1 MQDIGSWGDGMRWH
15 YNKYHSTK
23 TWAYGLQFDSKKE
36 ARRYQELKLLEAS
49 GKIENLKVQVKF
61 TLLPAQR
68 EPDTVGP
75 KGGKIR
81 GKVIEREVAYIADFV
96 YVEDGKMIVEDT
108 KGMKTPEYVIKR
120 KLLLYMTGIRI
131 REV

>member
-1 MQDIGSWGDGMRWH
+1 MQDIGLWGSDMWN
-15 YNKYHSTK
+15 YSKYHSKK
-23 TWAYGLQFDSKKE
+23 TWAYGIQFDSKKE
-36 ARRYQELKLLEAS
+36 ARRYQELKLLESA
-49 GKIENLKVQVKF
+49 GKIEDLKTQVKF

-75 KGGKIR
+75 KGGKIK
-81 GKVIEREVAYIADFV
+81 GKVLEREVAYIADFV
-96 YVEDGKMIVEDT
+96 YVENGQMVVEDT

>member
-1 MQDIGSWGDGMRWH
+1 MPVIGLWGSRMRWR
-15 YNKYHSTK
+15 YNKYHSKK
-23 TWAYGLQFDSKKE
+23 TIAYGIEFDSKKE
-36 ARRYQELKLLEAS
+36 AMRYRELKFLEAS
-49 GKIENLKVQVKF
+49 GKIENLKTQVKF
-61 TLLPAQR
+61 VLLPVQK

-81 GKVIEREVAYIADFV
+81 GKVLEREVSYIADFV
-96 YVEDGKMIVEDT
+96 YVEDGRMVVEDT
-108 KGMKTPEYVIKR
+108 KGVRTPEYVIKR